1 MYRFS
6 LLKILSMK
14 RLLLVTVACMA
25 CEMLLAQRLVPFVA
39 NNQQHILNDSM
50 DDFSCR
56 DGEVFHDS
64 LFVSVY
70 YDDTL
75 THSALRVLKNDVLV
89 DVPIDWNTNNG
100 KIFDLFSGNDK
111 LYAAGYR
118 YDSAVGNFEPNLAVY
133 ENGVWS
139 HYSYPPNTRFYFG
152 NVFNNKVYLFGSNVR
167 PACVFE
173 NGVFNEIAV
182 DSVVDAQ
189 VYDEKLFFIDVN
201 YSGVKYLDSQ
211 GEVHTEEIACDS
223 LMRFSVVNGQLFVS
237 GKCNEFLFRRNEN
250 AEWVFDDLGVD
261 FSLLDKTKLG
271 NVYLTDKGYLCNLT
285 PTFRNESLAGQ
296 KNSYELKKQSEL
308 NHTIQNM
315 CYFEGKYLALCS
327 RIIDG
332 NAGGISTIESGWK
345 CQEISTGVVSEVVI
359 PGYSSYFYDV
369 IYFSLNHFTSGL
381 KYRGNKLIYSNS
393 AVLYGIKDGSIS
405 GVGALYKSNLD
416 GAYCG
421 PAANDYSND
430 FAERYNRLWKVK
442 QADIDYHNNH
452 WYEANYSAPID
463 ILEWPGNGSVINGEP
478 QIIAPFHDVNGN
490 NIYEPQLGDAPEIK
504 GDEASF
510 YIIADGREV
519 SQKYL
524 NDNDSSLVS
533 NLEFAVMEYVFSNS
547 QNEALK
553 HTIFTDYRINLRD
566 VSPLSDAYFGF
577 QVDFDL
583 GNNHDDYVGSDSLK
597 SLVFG
602 YNGDDLDEPT
612 SGSYGYGNEVPACG
626 FRFLNSSIAGAVY
639 YHNSSHPTLGS
650 PSNYQQYYNCLQ
662 GKRKD
667 GSAIVNGITQEQ
679 THFSYNGEV
688 GFPGVWNEA
697 NVGNV
702 PSDRRMFVS
711 TFIGDLQP
719 NTPVC
724 ISIART
730 AASDTLSAG
739 SPSINAVYKMKQYSD
754 EVQQYYDQYLQTTDC
769 NQLVGVEEES
779 EDAYG
784 VNVYPNPSSDR
795 VAVQTTRS
803 SICKI
808 ELFNPVGS
816 LVYSTSGLDVG
827 AVVIDVNAYAHGLYS
842 VRVYLKDGT
851 VEVRKII
858 VE

>member
-1 MYRFS
+1 
-6 LLKILSMK
+6 
-14 RLLLVTVACMA
+14 
-25 CEMLLAQRLVPFVA
+25 
-39 NNQQHILNDSM
+39 
-50 DDFSCR
+50 
-56 DGEVFHDS
+56 
-64 LFVSVY
+64 
-70 YDDTL
+70 
-75 THSALRVLKNDVLV
+75 
-89 DVPIDWNTNNG
+89 
-100 KIFDLFSGNDK
+100 
-111 LYAAGYR
+111 
-118 YDSAVGNFEPNLAVY
+118 
-133 ENGVWS
+133 
-139 HYSYPPNTRFYFG
+139 
-152 NVFNNKVYLFGSNVR
+152 
-167 PACVFE
+167 
-173 NGVFNEIAV
+173 
-182 DSVVDAQ
+182 
-189 VYDEKLFFIDVN
+189 
-201 YSGVKYLDSQ
+201 
-211 GEVHTEEIACDS
+211 
-223 LMRFSVVNGQLFVS
+223 
-237 GKCNEFLFRRNEN
+237 
-250 AEWVFDDLGVD
+250 
-261 FSLLDKTKLG
+261 
-271 NVYLTDKGYLCNLT
+271 
-285 PTFRNESLAGQ
+285 
-296 KNSYELKKQSEL
+296 
-308 NHTIQNM
+308 
-315 CYFEGKYLALCS
+315 
-327 RIIDG
+327 
-332 NAGGISTIESGWK
+332 
-345 CQEISTGVVSEVVI
+345 
-359 PGYSSYFYDV
+359 
-369 IYFSLNHFTSGL
+369 
-381 KYRGNKLIYSNS
+381 
-393 AVLYGIKDGSIS
+393 
-405 GVGALYKSNLD
+405 
-416 GAYCG
+416 
-421 PAANDYSND
+421 
-430 FAERYNRLWKVK
+430 
-442 QADIDYHNNH
+442 
-452 WYEANYSAPID
+452 
-463 ILEWPGNGSVINGEP
+463 LEWPGNGSVINGEP

-547 QNEALK
+547 QNQALK

-566 VSPLSDAYFGF
+566 DSPLSDAYFGF

-639 YHNSSHPTLGS
+639 YHNSSHPALGS

-688 GFPGVWNEA
+688 GVPGEWNEA

-730 AASDTLSAG
+730 VASDTLSAG
-739 SPSINAVYKMKQYSD
+739 SPSLNAVYKMKQYSD
-754 EVQQYYDQYLQTTDC
+754 EVQQYYDQYLQTTNCD
-769 NQLVGVEEES
+769 QLVGVEDES
-779 EDAYG
+779 EDALG

-803 SICKI
+803 SICKV

-816 LVYSTSGLDVG
+816 LVYSTYGLEVG
-827 AVVIDVNAYAHGLYS
+827 AVIIDVNAYAKGLYS
-842 VRVYLKDGT
+842 VRVYLNDGT

>member
-1 MYRFS
+1 
-6 LLKILSMK
+6 MK
-14 RLLLVTVACMA
+14 RLLLFS
-25 CEMLLAQRLVPFVA
+25 LLVFIFQTAKAQRLVPFVA
-39 NNQQHILNDSM
+39 NNQQHILND
-50 DDFSCR
+50 DLDNFSCY

-70 YDDTL
+70 YSDTL
-75 THSALRVLKNDVLV
+75 SHSALRVLKNNVLI
-89 DVPIDWNTNNG
+89 DVPLDWEAGDG
-100 KIFDLFSGNDK
+100 KIFDLFSGNNK
-111 LYAAGYR
+111 LYAAGHR
-118 YDSAVGNFEPNLAVY
+118 YDSNTGSLEPNLAVY
-133 ENGVWS
+133 ENGDWN

-152 NVFNNKVYLFGSNVR
+152 SVFNEKVYLFGSSLKPV
-167 PACVFE
+167 CVFE

-182 DSVVDAQ
+182 ESVVDAQ
-189 VYDEKLFFIDVN
+189 VYDEKLFFIKED
-201 YSGVKYLDSQ
+201 YSGMYYLDTL
-211 GEVHTEEIACDS
+211 GEVHSEEIACDS
-223 LMRFSVVNGQLFVS
+223 LMRFSVVNGELFVS
-237 GKCNEFLFRRNEN
+237 GKCNEFLFRRNT
-250 AEWVFDDLGVD
+250 AGEWVFEDFGVD
-261 FSLLDKTKLG
+261 FSLLDKSKLG

-285 PTFRNESLAGQ
+285 SGLRNESISGST
-296 KNSYELKKQSEL
+296 NSYELKKQTEL
-308 NHTIQNM
+308 NHYVRNI
-315 CYFEGKYLALCS
+315 CYFEGRYWAICS
-327 RIIDG
+327 KIIDG

-345 CQEISTGVVSEVVI
+345 YQEISNGVVSEVAI
-359 PGYSSYFYDV
+359 PGYSSYFYDG
-369 IYFSLNHFTSGL
+369 ISFSLNHFTSGL
-381 KYRGNKLIYSNS
+381 KYRGNKLIFSNS
-393 AVLYGIKDGSIS
+393 AVLYGIKDGSIN

-421 PAANDYSND
+421 PLANDYSND
-430 FAERYNRLWKVK
+430 FAKRYNRLWKVK
-442 QADIDYHNNH
+442 QTDIDYHNNH

-478 QIIAPFHDVNGN
+478 QVIAPFHDVNGN

-504 GDEASF
+504 GDEATF

-519 SQKYL
+519 SQNYL

-533 NLEFAVMEYVFSNS
+533 NLEFAAMEYVFSNS
-547 QNEALK
+547 QSQALQR
-553 HTIFTDYRINLRD
+553 TIFTDYRINLRD
-566 VSPLSDAYFGF
+566 DSPMNDAYFGF

-583 GNNHDDYVGSDSLK
+583 GNNHDDYVGSDSLRN
-597 SLVFG
+597 LVFG
-602 YNGDDLDEPT
+602 YNGDDFDEPT
-612 SGSYGYGNEVPACG
+612 SGSLGYGSEVPACG

-639 YHNSSHPTLGS
+639 YYNGSHPTLGS

-679 THFSYNGEV
+679 THFSFSGEV
-688 GFPGVWNEA
+688 GVIDLWNEA

-719 NTPVC
+719 NTPMC

-730 AASDTLSAG
+730 VASDTLSTG
-739 SPSINAVYKMKQYSD
+739 SPSVNAVYKMKQYSD

-803 SICKI
+803 SICKV
-808 ELFNPVGS
+808 ELFNPIGS
-816 LVYSTSGLDVG
+816 LIYSESSLEVG
-827 AVVIDVNAYAHGLYS
+827 AVIIDVNALATGLYS
-842 VRVYLKDGT
+842 VRVYLNDGT
-851 VEVRKII
+851 IEVRKII